1 MATTKR
7 SNPSRHLVEKQR
19 KEREREKIYLNYSR
33 KFDRSSKAFTI
44 PPFESKLNWSI
55 NSPNRSCW
63 ENTRG
68 PSLELARAFLFHA
81 KRTMPCNAYAISHC
95 PTLIRSLLPPPPS
108 FPFSSIITRAT
119 KFFLSLSYLSL
130 DCWSLYQGV
139 HKRPSPI
146 PFRTSTRV
154 LRRIYDRKYTR

>member
-1 MATTKR
+1 MDCRKLSRFLR
-7 SNPSRHLVEKQR
+7 SNWNQIQAQAR
-19 KEREREKIYLNYSR
+19 
-33 KFDRSSKAFTI
+33 
-44 PPFESKLNWSI
+44 SI

-95 PTLIRSLLPPPPS
+95 PTLTRSLLSPS
-108 FPFSSIITRAT
+108 FLFSSIITRAT

-139 HKRPSPI
+139 HSVPLRY
-146 PFRTSTRV
+146 PFEPRRGSSDGFMIENTRDKTPV
-154 LRRIYDRKYTR
+154 QTQSRKYERSEIMRKQATGCRLN